1 MTRRLFLAVYVR
13 VASWLVLVGN
23 DVSLLGCC
31 ELVLGVVGLD
41 VAPHR
46 GDFGRAIVV
55 ETDGLLVLIGVVFC
69 APPYLFADLQWWS
82 GVCQRF

>member
-46 GDFGRAIVV
+46 GDSSWKGNRCRNGWSVGP
-55 ETDGLLVLIGVVFC
+55 DRCSVLRSPVF
-69 APPYLFADLQWWS
+69 
-82 GVCQRF
+82 VR